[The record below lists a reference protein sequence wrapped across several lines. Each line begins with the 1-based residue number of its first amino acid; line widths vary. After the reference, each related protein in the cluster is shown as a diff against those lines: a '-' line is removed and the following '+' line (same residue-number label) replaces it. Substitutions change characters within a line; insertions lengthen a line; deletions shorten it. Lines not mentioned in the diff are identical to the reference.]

1 MWINLFGETAEN
13 FLGINPVEYQI
24 LIKYNNE
31 SKLNE
36 INKKILYQNFT
47 FIGRYMSPPSDSFA
61 PVNFIAVQYNKED
74 KNHFKNI
81 LNEIYK
87 KINNQYYG
95 KY

>member
-1 MWINLFGETAEN
+1 
-13 FLGINPVEYQI
+13 
-24 LIKYNNE
+24 
-31 SKLNE
+31 
-36 INKKILYQNFT
+36 
-47 FIGRYMSPPSDSFA
+47 MSPPSDSFA